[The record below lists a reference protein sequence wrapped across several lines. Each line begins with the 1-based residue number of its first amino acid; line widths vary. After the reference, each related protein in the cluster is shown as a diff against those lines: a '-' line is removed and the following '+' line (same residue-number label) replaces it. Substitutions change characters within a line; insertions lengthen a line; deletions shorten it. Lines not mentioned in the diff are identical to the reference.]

1 MLLTLLII
9 TLGFSRLSSEAL
21 SISLLLLFL
30 ILPIGYTQDSSSS
43 NTNDIKREGQWQGQD
58 NIADNNFISV
68 TIPRGSANPEVDI
81 TNLAPRQWYVPRQ
94 ITINEQDIVN
104 WINKDTE
111 THHSHKW
118 HGSWN

>member
-1 MLLTLLII
+1 ML
-9 TLGFSRLSSEAL
+9 FL
-21 SISLLLLFL
+21 SISLVLLLFL
-30 ILPIGYTQDSSSS
+30 IFPIGYTQDSSSS
-43 NTNDIKREGQWQGQD
+43 SSNSNDIKREGQGQD
-58 NIADNNFISV
+58 NIVDKNIISV